1 VSSRTVISSARSHA
15 LAAPWE
21 SLRPTKVVG
30 IEARGFILGAA
41 VAHALGAGF
50 VAVRKEGGLFPGSK
64 VERIALPDY
73 RGLEHRLRVRRDGLS
88 DSDRVVLIDDWCEEG
103 SQALAAK
110 QMVEEC
116 GSVVLGLAVIVDE
129 SGPGFAASFSRF
141 EGFIRGQDRKTAAR
155 EMAMLLPNLAMLFKG
170 LIKDPRVPRGSKA
183 LLLFG
188 AAWIASPIDLIPEF
202 IPFLG
207 PLDDAVVAALILR
220 RLVRTAGREV
230 VEEHWRGD
238 PAVIAR
244 LLRVVESRTG
254 HNKGG

>member
-1 VSSRTVISSARSHA
+1 MLSREQLRQTLARRIGFAEGHPQIWRVFEDGDLFGEVARA

-50 VAVRKEGGLFPGSK
+50 VAVRKEGGLFPGPK

-73 RGLEHRLRVRRDGLS
+73 RGLEHRLRLRRDGLS
-88 DSDRVVLIDDWCEEG
+88 DSDRVVLIDDWCEKG

-141 EGFIRGQDRKTAAR
+141 EGLIRGQDLR
-155 EMAMLLPNLAMLFKG
+155 
-170 LIKDPRVPRGSKA
+170 PRS
-183 LLLFG
+183 
-188 AAWIASPIDLIPEF
+188 E
-202 IPFLG
+202 
-207 PLDDAVVAALILR
+207 
-220 RLVRTAGREV
+220 
-230 VEEHWRGD
+230 
-238 PAVIAR
+238 
-244 LLRVVESRTG
+244 
-254 HNKGG
+254 